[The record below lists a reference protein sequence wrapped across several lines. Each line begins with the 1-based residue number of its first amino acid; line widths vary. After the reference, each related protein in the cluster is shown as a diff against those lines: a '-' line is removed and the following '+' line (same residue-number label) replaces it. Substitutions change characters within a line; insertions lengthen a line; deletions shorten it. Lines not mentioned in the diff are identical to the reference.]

1 MSDPKK
7 KSQRTDKNGRPYPAQ
22 KSGGKKKP
30 AAKTGPGKA
39 GKPNPAAPTEARH
52 PADWFFLH
60 REDYPVERLKAVLAA
75 LTDADLEVWPAL
87 QVMELTFPHHV
98 YIDFECTDDPLQEPA
113 LQDLLKREA
122 IRTVW
127 YVSVEPYCSDA
138 ELAFLQRAAEATGG
152 LIAADNEDLL
162 PLLRGDVSVP

>member
-7 KSQRTDKNGRPYPAQ
+7 KSQRTDKNGRPYPAH
-22 KSGGKKKP
+22 KSGGEKKSSAKAAPGKSGRPKP
-30 AAKTGPGKA
+30 AAPA
-39 GKPNPAAPTEARH
+39 GTRH

-60 REDYPVERLKAVLAA
+60 REDYPVERLKAALTA

-138 ELAFLQRAAEATGG
+138 ELAFLRRAAEATGG

-162 PLLRGDVSVP
+162 PLLR